1 MEQEK
6 NKGAADYTVVP
17 VTISSIPAIELSMV
31 EKVLLCKIV
40 SLSKGRPCNMSNMAF
55 ASCFG
60 ISTRQVTEHIKA
72 LTEKGWIDARRPS
85 VRERHVWPTPKTL
98 ALYDEW
104 ARAKGNLQEET
115 FKREPSRRNPPSRG
129 NLLEETR
136 NSDRGNPLTDN
147 IENIKSI
154 DICANQDLHR
164 CAPSQKRKAE
174 REGQK
179 AKEEWFSRFWAA
191 YPKKRNKA
199 RAKQAFFRIKN
210 IEKVFPVMMQ
220 ALGRQKASADWQ
232 KDGGQFIPLPTTWLN
247 GERWEDVE
255 QVDIQPPAQGH
266 DRLTQADVD
275 RMEQEREEQAARD
288 EAEYLSR
295 MKQQEGE
302 SGS

>member
-31 EKVLLCKIV
+31 EKVMLCKIV

-104 ARAKGNLQEET
+104 ARAKGNLREET

-129 NLLEETR
+129 NLQEETR

-154 DICANQDLHR
+154 DICANQDLHKQTSR
-164 CAPSQKRKAE
+164 SQSTRKKFVPPSLDEVKQYVAKKKLAIDARRFFDFYTAGEWHDSSGKPVQSWK
-174 REGQK
+174 QK
-179 AKEEWFSRFWAA
+179 ALTWDRREQKERKS
-191 YPKKRNKA
+191 K
-199 RAKQAFFRIKN
+199 
-210 IEKVFPVMMQ
+210 
-220 ALGRQKASADWQ
+220 
-232 KDGGQFIPLPTTWLN
+232 
-247 GERWEDVE
+247 
-255 QVDIQPPAQGH
+255 PPASGPVVP
-266 DRLTQADVD
+266 TAADL
-275 RMEQEREEQAARD
+275 ERRESERQRQLD
-288 EAEYLSR
+288 ENMNELLER
-295 MKQQEGE
+295 MKQEGE
-302 SGS
+302 IEP